1 LRIVAVG
8 SCQHVGCLLAVLERV
23 TPSRS
28 SVWPAP
34 TASTP
39 THSPTTGQAASLSL
53 RMAAVSIPPSPQV
66 LSNMANRRV
75 PLATVPNA
83 ANSPYRAVA
92 AAATKRQRAY
102 VADQRDLGYEQPP
115 PAKKQIIEVEDADS
129 RRLAPRRTVQG
140 QPTTLQRKLEAARDP
155 RSRQRSVDLV
165 KGDLREDIKL
175 WREHYRRAFPSYVLY
190 FDAVPDDVRNKIVRD
205 IRVLGSVCSLDITS
219 RKPYLLLT

>member
-1 LRIVAVG
+1 MSLR
-8 SCQHVGCLLAVLERV
+8 RV
-23 TPSRS
+23 S

-34 TASTP
+34 AASTP
-39 THSPTTGQAASLSL
+39 AYSRTTGHAPGLSS

-66 LSNMANRRV
+66 LSNMTNRRV
-75 PLATVPNA
+75 PLANVPNA

-102 VADQRDLGYEQPP
+102 AIDQRDLGYEQPP
-115 PAKKQIIEVEDADS
+115 PAKKQIIEVEDVDS
-129 RRLAPRRTVQG
+129 RRLAPRRGSQA
-140 QPTTLQRKLEAARDP
+140 QPNALQKKLEAARDS
-155 RSRQRSVDLV
+155 RSRQRSVDLI

-205 IRVLGSVCSLDITS
+205 IRALGSVRLLEIT
-219 RKPYLLLT
+219 LC